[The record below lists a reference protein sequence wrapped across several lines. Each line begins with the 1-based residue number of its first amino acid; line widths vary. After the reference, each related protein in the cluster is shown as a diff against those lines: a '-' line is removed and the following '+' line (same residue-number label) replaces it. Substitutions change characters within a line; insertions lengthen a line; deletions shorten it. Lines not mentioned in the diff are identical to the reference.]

1 MLLSIWFMI
10 EIRLILQ
17 IFFLYQSILKMDQK
31 HLTDYDI
38 KRIVNQYNRKR
49 DREVKYYHEV
59 KKLDADFRVKNNER
73 AKLYYAD
80 NKDKVKDKYKD
91 NQNLTQ
97 IKCLYRYYKNQ
108 KREEEFKIKHNE
120 KYKILVGNGVIVEEV
135 KKDSPIILDFM

>member
-1 MLLSIWFMI
+1 
-10 EIRLILQ
+10 
-17 IFFLYQSILKMDQK
+17 MDQK

-49 DREVKYYHEV
+49 EREIKYYHEV
-59 KKLDADFRVKNNER
+59 KKIDSDFRVKNNER

-80 NKDKVKDKYKD
+80 NKDKLKDKYKD

>member
-49 DREVKYYHEV
+49 EREIKYYHEV
-59 KKLDADFRVKNNER
+59 KKIDADFRVKNNER

-108 KREEEFKIKHNE
+108 KREEELKIKHNE